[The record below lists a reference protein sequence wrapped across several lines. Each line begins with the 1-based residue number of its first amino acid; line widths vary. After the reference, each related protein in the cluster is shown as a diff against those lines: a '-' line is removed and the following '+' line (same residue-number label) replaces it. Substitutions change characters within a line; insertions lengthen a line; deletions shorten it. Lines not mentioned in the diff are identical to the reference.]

1 MFGSKKSSSENNLLP
16 KDLLNGLVK
25 ASDPM
30 ERVLIQEDKKRW
42 DRGKPSTNVGGY
54 NMMDRSFSDSISVSG
69 TVSPSYAPSVAA
81 QQYR

>member
-42 DRGKPSTNVGGY
+42 DRGRPSANVGGY
-54 NMMDRSFSDSISVSG
+54 NMDNSFSDSISI
-69 TVSPSYAPSVAA
+69 SPSATLSPSPSMEA
-81 QQYR
+81 R

>member
-30 ERVLIQEDKKRW
+30 ERVLMQEDKKRW
-42 DRGKPSTNVGGY
+42 DSGKSSFNRGEYDMEMWQTV
-54 NMMDRSFSDSISVSG
+54 SISGSSSISS
-69 TVSPSYAPSVAA
+69 SPSEEPV
-81 QQYR
+81 